1 MSDMTT
7 INFHLLYLL
16 YGIFYVFGNFDTQVR
31 HTNYNITIS
40 KDWGRGAL
48 GGGALY
54 VLICVNN

>member
-1 MSDMTT
+1 MTT

-40 KDWGRGAL
+40 KDWGRGPWGWSTVCINL
-48 GGGALY
+48 
-54 VLICVNN
+54 C